1 MRSWQQRRD
10 AVIRPRVVLQTVALA
25 GLLTAGL
32 QEAAP

>member
-1 MRSWQQRRD
+1 MRSRQRRRD

-32 QEAAP
+32 PVAAS